1 MEKKLHLVRNT
12 MEKGAEV
19 SAKYIT
25 KKCNF
30 YPLYFAKNA
39 FFLYVFC
46 RNLYAFSVAFCPKCN
61 FWPLYLAQN
70 AFFWYVFC
78 RNPYSFLHCRLPQM
92 PFFLLYFS
100 KTTILFSCDGLSWSF
115 LFFKRGLEYI
125 FILRFGHCILI
136 LDCRKIL
143 WIVKTSY
150 GLNTPWFREALFIA
164 SSYYCFQKISAC
176 SLWKAQCRSTWPV
189 REKHCQKRLCHAKRV
204 DLGG

>member
-1 MEKKLHLVRNT
+1 

-61 FWPLYLAQN
+61 FWPLYFAQN

-78 RNPYSFLHCRLPQM
+78 RNPYSFLHCRLPQI

-100 KTTILFSCDGLSWSF
+100 KTTILFSCVFCLNFSN
-115 LFFKRGLEYI
+115 LFSIVSYPKCI
-125 FILRFGHCILI
+125 FSPLYFAQNAVFPVHSAES
-136 LDCRKIL
+136 
-143 WIVKTSY
+143 T
-150 GLNTPWFREALFIA
+150 A
-164 SSYYCFQKISAC
+164 SSPASAH
-176 SLWKAQCRSTWPV
+176 RSPQSDSV
-189 REKHCQKRLCHAKRV
+189 YPRKPK
-204 DLGG
+204 